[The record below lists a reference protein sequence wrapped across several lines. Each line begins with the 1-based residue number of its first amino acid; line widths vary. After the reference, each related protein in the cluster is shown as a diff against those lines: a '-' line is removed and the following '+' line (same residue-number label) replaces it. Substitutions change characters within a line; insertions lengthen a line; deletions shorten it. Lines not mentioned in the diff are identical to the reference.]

1 MHPLMRDVVD
11 KLADHIVPEHAPTS
25 LTLAS
30 YLLTCSRCLSIL
42 GVEARTQYPM
52 YQRREIESLRQ
63 WCLKAHYKKL
73 SLDILVV
80 HQHHLASERIQN
92 LT

>member
-1 MHPLMRDVVD
+1 MHPLMRDAVD
-11 KLADHIVPEHAPTS
+11 KQADHIVPEHALTS

-30 YLLTCSRCLSIL
+30 YLSTCSRCLSIL
-42 GVEARTQYPM
+42 GVEVHTRYPT
-52 YQRREIESLRQ
+52 YRRQEIESLRQ

-73 SLDILVV
+73 PLDILVM

>member
-1 MHPLMRDVVD
+1 MHPLKRGAVD
-11 KLADHIVPEHAPTS
+11 KQADHIVPEHAPTS
-25 LTLAS
+25 PTLAS

-42 GVEARTQYPM
+42 GVEVRTRYPM
-52 YQRREIESLRQ
+52 YRRRETESLRQ

-80 HQHHLASERIQN
+80 H
-92 LT
+92 